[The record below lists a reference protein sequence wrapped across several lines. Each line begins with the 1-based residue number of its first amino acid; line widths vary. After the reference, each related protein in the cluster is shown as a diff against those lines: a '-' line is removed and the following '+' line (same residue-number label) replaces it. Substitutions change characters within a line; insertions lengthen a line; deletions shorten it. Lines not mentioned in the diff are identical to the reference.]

1 MGNAV
6 LRCGQAALGVRAAMT
21 FPIENPALQRALVAR
36 GYTEPTAVQLAV
48 LEHDAEDRDLL
59 VSAQTGSG
67 KTVAYGLAFATTI
80 LGAEERFPPA
90 GAPLVL
96 VIAPTRELAIQVH
109 GELTWLY
116 AQAGGR
122 VVSCVGGMDARE
134 EARALNAGAHI
145 VVGTPGRLQDH
156 INRKRLNLAAI
167 QVVVLDEADEMLDLG
182 FKDEL
187 EFILN
192 AAPTSRRTLL
202 FSATIAKDIAALAR
216 QYQQDAMRIDTV
228 ARNQPHADI
237 EYRAVR
243 ISGHE
248 IELGLVNLL
257 RFYEARGT
265 LVFCATREAV
275 RRLQGSLLERG
286 FDAVALS
293 GELSQNERNNAL
305 QSLRDGR
312 ARVCIA
318 TDVAARGLDLP
329 DLDLVIHADLP
340 TNKATLLHRSGRT
353 GRAGRKGMC
362 ILLVPNSKRRRA
374 EMLLASANINAA
386 WADPPTAEE
395 IRALD
400 QERLLSDPALTEAP
414 LPEDIALA
422 QQLLA
427 RQSPES
433 IATALIRL
441 YRARLPSP
449 EEISVQYQ
457 PPAATARPVRAANDR
472 ASHERVP
479 RENLPFAKRD
489 DGAPMTWFRASVGRK
504 NNADPKWLIPLI
516 CRMGGITKAEIGVIR
531 IFDKETKFEITQ
543 AAADRFQAATHAAAN
558 ADMVI
563 EASSPPGAGPARDL
577 GPRPGKAKLARP
589 ARPER
594 PANAKP
600 NEQER
605 RRKNKILKPR

>member
-1 MGNAV
+1 
-6 LRCGQAALGVRAAMT
+6 MT

-67 KTVAYGLAFATTI
+67 KTVAYGLAFASTI
-80 LGAEERFPPA
+80 LGDEERLPAA

-216 QYQQDAMRIDTV
+216 QYQQDALRIDTV

-243 ISGHE
+243 IAGHE

-340 TNKATLLHRSGRT
+340 TNKATMLHRSGRT

-374 EMLLASANINAA
+374 ETLLASANINAA
-386 WADPPTAEE
+386 WADPPAAED

-414 LPEDIALA
+414 LPEDVALA

-427 RQSPES
+427 RQSPEF

-449 EEISVQYQ
+449 EEISVPYQ
-457 PPAATARPVRAANDR
+457 PPAAGPRALRAPYERNAQDR
-472 ASHERVP
+472 APREHERAP
-479 RENLPFAKRD
+479 RESVPFEKRQ

-531 IFDKETKFEITQ
+531 IFDKETKFEIAQ
-543 AAADRFQAATHAAAN
+543 AAAERFQAAAHGAAN

-577 GPRPGKAKLARP
+577 GPRPGKAKPARP